1 MLPGGYLSWFDPQG
15 GHVWLQVYF
24 GDAPE
29 FRDLGQ
35 MDQSRSLRAEV
46 DRRTPRTELTEGISE
61 DVPSLVA
68 ARASAGKIERS
79 AQAWVTSLR
88 GELDE
93 LGA

>member
-1 MLPGGYLSWFDPQG
+1 
-15 GHVWLQVYF
+15 
-24 GDAPE
+24 
-29 FRDLGQ
+29 
-35 MDQSRSLRAEV
+35 
-46 DRRTPRTELTEGISE
+46 LTEGISE